1 MKNHKGEKSK
11 SFPETLSFCKKSE
24 KTAFWKNKLFF
35 GAMKKKKFFG
45 LWKKKVCTF
54 LAAVF
59 FIIFY
64 HFLQGIYHFSFTS
77 YFQDRIK
84 ILHFFYSRKNHQEE
98 KKRRKFRRKLLH
110 ILSQNAKSFAS
121 NFKKVFGLKKTKNP
135 CTLKKKSWYFDRRR
149 YWKKK
154 APDGIGF
161 SKYKTTI
168 RLWKSYTIRRYGVF
182 IFHQFRNF
190 RQQKKKIQKFWKK
203 KCNFSP

>member
-1 MKNHKGEKSK
+1 
-11 SFPETLSFCKKSE
+11 
-24 KTAFWKNKLFF
+24 
-35 GAMKKKKFFG
+35 MKKKKFFG
-45 LWKKKVCTF
+45 LWKKKVCTL

-64 HFLQGIYHFSFTS
+64 HFHQVIYHFTFIFN
-77 YFQDRIK
+77 FQDRIK
-84 ILHFFYSRKNHQEE
+84 ILYFFYPRKNYQEK

-121 NFKKVFGLKKTKNP
+121 NFKKVFGLKKTKKP
-135 CTLKKKSWYFDRRR
+135 WTLKKKSWYFDRRR

-154 APDGIGF
+154 APDAIRF
-161 SKYKTTI
+161 LKYKTTI
-168 RLWKSYTIRRYGVF
+168 RLWFFYTHRRYGVF

-190 RQQKKKIQKFWKK
+190 RQQKKKNQKNWKK